1 MHWSD
6 FLQVRSQATV
16 LKKALLEEQN
26 KNLELKELANELEQK
41 LRKHTHEMES
51 LTFRNEQLA
60 KRVIVLQQELQNNSH
75 IKKSKTKL
83 TESNAPSSFSV
94 LDEELHKKIIENA
107 QLISTVSMQELLHY
121 LNLIFFVQWL
131 IFLLIGDR

>member
-1 MHWSD
+1 M
-6 FLQVRSQATV
+6 QVRSQATV

-60 KRVIVLQQELQNNSH
+60 KRVTVLQQELQNNSH

-83 TESNAPSSFSV
+83 TESSGPSSFSV

-107 QLISTVSMQELLHY
+107 QLISTVSILKRTCH
-121 LNLIFFVQWL
+121 LIL
-131 IFLLIGDR
+131 YIFSPIFIVAESCK